1 MRAKDFVKK
10 ENIEP
15 IQPIA
20 TNKNTANQIPQANTS
35 GPDNLSQAISQVEN
49 PPPKEIKPG
58 LAQQAKAALGTAK
71 NRFAAGFAIGKSSG
85 GAGTGSVDA
94 GSGLKADYA
103 AQGPERTAFDIYKN
117 MVTGV
122 QPTGIER
129 VAGTPDYNKIQNIL
143 RSPPGDWKQHINAG
157 TSPYESAPATAVNR
171 QAIDAIKRAAG
182 GQKIQPT
189 NNQELNKLLKAAG
202 AI

>member
-20 TNKNTANQIPQANTS
+20 TNKNTANQIPQADSS

-49 PPPKEIKPG
+49 PAAKEIKPG
-58 LAQQAKAALGTAK
+58 LGQQAKAALGTAK
-71 NRFAAGFAIGKSSG
+71 NRFAQGFAMGATNQAP
-85 GAGTGSVDA
+85 GAGA
-94 GSGLKADYA
+94 GVKADYA

-117 MVTGV
+117 MQTGV
-122 QPTGIER
+122 QPTGIEA

-143 RSPPGDWKQHINAG
+143 RSPPGFWKQHINAG
-157 TSPYESAPATAVNR
+157 TSPYQTGPANAADR
-171 QAIDAIKRAAG
+171 QAIDAIKRTIG
-182 GQKIQPT
+182 GKKIQPT